1 MTVAKSSNLLR
12 PLGEFRTLLH
22 LAPPAVSPGST
33 LVDILDVLAADQRP
47 GVIMVIGEGGKL
59 VGWIPETRLEMDV
72 MLMLVPDA
80 VHDSNRGLDLAAARG
95 VLLTASQ
102 LMAPATTVTIES
114 SLEEVLRAMI
124 ESKSRAVAL
133 VDDEQR
139 LLGYVTMPDIIRD
152 LVTWGG

>member
-1 MTVAKSSNLLR
+1 
-12 PLGEFRTLLH
+12 
-22 LAPPAVSPGST
+22 
-33 LVDILDVLAADQRP
+33 
-47 GVIMVIGEGGKL
+47 
-59 VGWIPETRLEMDV
+59 MDV